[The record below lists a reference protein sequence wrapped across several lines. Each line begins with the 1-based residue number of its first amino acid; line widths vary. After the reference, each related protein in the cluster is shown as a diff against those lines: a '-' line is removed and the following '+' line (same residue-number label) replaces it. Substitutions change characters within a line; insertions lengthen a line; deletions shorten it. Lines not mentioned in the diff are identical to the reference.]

1 MSDENHNEGGT
12 AEPLTLDISLSVL
25 DDLGANLYSS
35 IPAVL
40 SEAVANAW
48 DADATEVRIAI
59 DRTGP
64 KITVEDDGLGMSRR
78 DMQSKYLTIGYRRR
92 NSQPDKTATRDRDV
106 MGRKGIGKLSLF
118 AIADTV
124 EIVSQHEG
132 FAPVGV
138 RLHAPDIRECAN
150 NREPYRPDE
159 IEIREQASRGTKIT
173 ISDLRTNPSTL
184 TGNALRKRVARRFAV
199 IGRDFRVWVDGDEIT
214 LDDRDD
220 LPAIEYLWV
229 VGNPEPDPQAL
240 ATKAKRTF
248 PLPPLERDGVS
259 AIKGW
264 LGTFP
269 DQKAVNPNEGDNQ
282 VAVLARGK
290 VMHEDLLPGV
300 KAAGYS
306 ARYLIGRLEADYL
319 DDTGQPDIATSD
331 RQSVKETDRRFEELL
346 EWFQRSVK
354 RVANDWNKERRDK
367 SLQSAMDEFP
377 AIREW
382 HEGLNSDAK
391 RFASQLFG
399 KIGSLNKADQ
409 ETKCELYRN
418 SIIAFERLQLREHLT
433 RIEKL
438 PDTADLSMLT
448 ALFRSIDEIEEVEYH
463 NILQGR
469 LSVVQK
475 FRGLVEDD
483 ERERVLH
490 EYLFDHL
497 WLLDP
502 AWERAAKSAHMERTV
517 KRALDGITDSLS
529 EAEKNARMDI
539 GYRTHAGKHV
549 IVELKRASAK
559 ADVHVLS
566 AQLSK
571 YRDAVAKV
579 VRTAAGSG
587 SAKPEVEVIAVLG
600 REPGGNPSD
609 PEMQSRMLRE
619 AANARWIT
627 YDTLFLN
634 TENAYREYMEAHER
648 ASRINDVIQQ
658 IRPSGQE

>member
-1 MSDENHNEGGT
+1 MSDENHNEDGT

-59 DRTGP
+59 DRAGP
-64 KITVEDDGLGMSRR
+64 KITVEDNGLGMSRR
-78 DMQSKYLTIGYRRR
+78 DMQGKYLTIGYRRR
-92 NSQPDKTATRDRDV
+92 DSQPDRTATLGRNV

-124 EIVSQHEG
+124 EIVSQHEEA
-132 FAPVGV
+132 APVGV
-138 RLHAPDIRECAN
+138 RLHAPDIRACAN
-150 NREPYRPDE
+150 RRESYLPDE
-159 IEIREQASRGTKIT
+159 IEIREPAARGTKIT
-173 ISDLRTNPSTL
+173 ISDLRTNPGSL
-184 TGNALRKRVARRFAV
+184 TESALRKRVARRFAV
-199 IGRDFRVWVDGDEIT
+199 IGRDFSVWVDGDEIT

-229 VGNPEPDPQAL
+229 VGEPDPDPRML
-240 ATKAKRTF
+240 ATKAKRIF

-259 AIKGW
+259 AIEGW

-290 VMHEDLLPGV
+290 VMHEDLLPSV

-306 ARYLIGRLEADYL
+306 ARYLIGRIEADYL

-346 EWFQRSVK
+346 KWFQRSVK
-354 RVANDWNKERRDK
+354 QVANDWNKERRDK

-377 AIREW
+377 AIKEW
-382 HEGLNSDAK
+382 HGGLNSDAK

-418 SIIAFERLQLREHLT
+418 SIIAFERLRLRDHLT
-433 RIEKL
+433 RIEEL

-463 NILQGR
+463 NILRGR

-483 ERERVLH
+483 ERERVLQ

-502 AWERAAKSAHMERTV
+502 SWERAAKSAYMERTV
-517 KRALDGITDSLS
+517 KTALDGITDSLS
-529 EAEKNARMDI
+529 EVEKNARIDI

-549 IVELKRASAK
+549 IVELKRASTK
-559 ADVHVLS
+559 TDVHALS
-566 AQLSK
+566 DQLSK

-579 VRTAAGSG
+579 VRSAAGSD
-587 SAKPEVEVIAVLG
+587 STEPDVEVIAVLG

-609 PEMQSRMLRE
+609 PERQARMLRD